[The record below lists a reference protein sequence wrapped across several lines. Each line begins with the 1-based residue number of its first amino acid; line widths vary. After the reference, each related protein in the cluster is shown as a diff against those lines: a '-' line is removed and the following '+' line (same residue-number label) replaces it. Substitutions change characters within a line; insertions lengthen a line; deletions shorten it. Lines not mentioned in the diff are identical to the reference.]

1 MNVNSASK
9 TGCRYQKLIF
19 LRKTGEITVNRF
31 YGHRK
36 QVESIAFFLDPLR
49 WVTDVWIRF
58 DGSGAESV
66 FDEARNL
73 EVLTPGPFSICR
85 LTYPH

>member
-19 LRKTGEITVNRF
+19 LRKTGEIIVDRS

-73 EVLTPGPFSICR
+73 EVLTPDKV
-85 LTYPH
+85 T